1 MERVRCQHRGTDGV
15 SVQSNEGMIL
25 LDTED
30 HIFLGHDYADLTQQ
44 LLAHLTVQDDND
56 LAALAAACLNCTA
69 LDVMIVRSPE

>member
-1 MERVRCQHRGTDGV
+1 
-15 SVQSNEGMIL
+15 MIL

-44 LLAHLTVQDDND
+44 LRAHLTVQADDD

-69 LDVMIVRSPE
+69 LDVMITRVSE